1 MLTTRLE
8 TALAWAGEGHFVDDV
23 LELVDELH
31 LDRAAALQ
39 MLASGEASELVEY
52 LVQRL
57 PDGLRQDYAVNLD
70 ALTRQARDISS
81 SSDRSQAY
89 CVLQNTILHTRLA
102 VGM

>member
-1 MLTTRLE
+1 M
-8 TALAWAGEGHFVDDV
+8 DDV

-70 ALTRQARDISS
+70 ALARQARDISS
-81 SSDRSQAY
+81 DRSRDY

>member
-23 LELVDELH
+23 LELV
-31 LDRAAALQ
+31 
-39 MLASGEASELVEY
+39 EY

-70 ALTRQARDISS
+70 ALARQARDISS
-81 SSDRSQAY
+81 DRSRDY

>member
-39 MLASGEASELVEY
+39 MLLSGEASELVEY

-70 ALTRQARDISS
+70 ALARQARVIS
-81 SSDRSQAY
+81 SSDRSQDY
-89 CVLQNTILHTRLA
+89 CILQNTILHTRRE

>member
-23 LELVDELH
+23 L
-31 LDRAAALQ
+31 
-39 MLASGEASELVEY
+39 ELVEY

>member
-23 LELVDELH
+23 L
-31 LDRAAALQ
+31 
-39 MLASGEASELVEY
+39 ELVEY

-81 SSDRSQAY
+81 SSDRSRDY